1 MSKKMKLDLF
11 VEKTSNLYAENRLLK
26 FVVLVIGIA
35 VIINSVFSYR
45 ALHYQKTVILPPVV
59 DRRITISGNDVNE
72 EYIKLFARY
81 SIGLL
86 ENYSPVS
93 VRAQFDELLKLV
105 APSFYPSFENTLADL
120 AATVNTLMIT
130 SAFYPFR
137 INLNKKNKTI
147 TITGTKKQFTSS
159 NIVNKGQ
166 SKTYIIGYVISNGR
180 FFINDFKE
188 VENK

>member
-1 MSKKMKLDLF
+1 MKLDLF
-11 VEKTSNLYAENRLLK
+11 VQKTSNLYAENRLLK
-26 FVVLVIGIA
+26 FVVLVLGIT
-35 VIINSVFSYR
+35 VIINSIFSYR

-59 DRRITISGNDVNE
+59 DRRIAISGNDANE
-72 EYIKLFARY
+72 DYIKLFARY

-105 APSFYPSFENTLADL
+105 TPSFYPSFENTLADL
-120 AATVNTLMIT
+120 TATVNTLMIT

-137 INLNKKNKTI
+137 INVNKQKKTI
-147 TITGTKKQFTSS
+147 AINGTKKQFTGSS
-159 NIVNKGQ
+159 VVDRGQ